1 MKKVSPGEF
10 IAELEKKQ
18 TQIESEIGK
27 GLAQS
32 CALIQREAQESMRN
46 TKVNGA
52 VSYYTH
58 NKNIAHHPSLP
69 DNPPAIDTGTLL
81 RSITYEVNEERLEGR
96 VGSVLTDP
104 PYGAYLEL
112 AEYGSSKMRPR
123 PWLKPATEKSAED
136 IRKILANA
144 VGRGLKK

>member
-10 IAELEKKQ
+10 LEELEEKHKK
-18 TQIESEIGK
+18 IDSELGK

-32 CALIQREAQESMRN
+32 CAIIQREAQESMTN
-46 TKVNGA
+46 TKVNEA

-69 DNPPAIDTGTLL
+69 DNPPAVDTGTLR
-81 RSITYEVNEERLEGR
+81 RSITYEVNEEKLEGR

-112 AEYGSSKMRPR
+112 AEYGSSKMQPR
-123 PWLKPATEKSAED
+123 PWLKPATEKSREN
-136 IRKILANA
+136 IKQILANA
-144 VGRGLKK
+144 VGRGLK

>member
-1 MKKVSPGEF
+1 MIKINAENVDQFVK
-10 IAELEKKQ
+10 ELEKKQ
-18 TQIESEIGK
+18 KQIESEIGK
-27 GLAQS
+27 GIAQS

-46 TKVNGA
+46 TKVNEA

-81 RSITYEVNEERLEGR
+81 RSVTYEVDEEKLEGR

-112 AEYGSSKMRPR
+112 GTSKMQPR
-123 PWLKPATEKSAED
+123 PWLKPATEKSKEN
-136 IRKILANA
+136 IKQILANA